1 MELQAPVKETDQSYV
16 VPINIELN
24 LRFSYSSRESG
35 RHTTPPD
42 THETFKTFLNELA
55 SAYEIYSKNWFH
67 SQVFALQFLKRLT
80 HTWTF
85 GNHRP
90 YLGSGPAIMVHQ
102 IWCPEK
108 LHIHPRSIQLH
119 WNLVEVV
126 YGNEHP
132 PGFTNVI
139 VDPDTIPLT
148 GTEIIKVNT
157 SAMERAAR
165 KVREARLQAA
175 VTSAHAKNLLLR
187 YYERYGTAE
196 LMQPDSVLSS
206 SEEEEEDEAGADS
219 STPETKN

>member
-1 MELQAPVKETDQSYV
+1 MELQAPIKESDQSYII
-16 VPINIELN
+16 PINIESN

-42 THETFKTFLNELA
+42 THETLKEFLNELA
-55 SAYEIYSKNWFH
+55 SAYEAYSKNWFH
-67 SQVFALQFLKRLT
+67 SQLFALQFLKRLT

-85 GNHRP
+85 GTHSP
-90 YLGSGPAIMVHQ
+90 YMGSSHAIMVHQ

-108 LHIHPRSIQLH
+108 LQIYPRMIQLH

-132 PGFTNVI
+132 PGFTNVV
-139 VDPDTIPLT
+139 VDPDTIPFT
-148 GTEIIKVNT
+148 GMETIRVNP
-157 SAMERAAR
+157 SAMERALR

-175 VTSAHAKNLLLR
+175 VTAAHAKNLLVR

-206 SEEEEEDEAGADS
+206 SEEEGEIGEGS
-219 STPETKN
+219 SNPETKNPF